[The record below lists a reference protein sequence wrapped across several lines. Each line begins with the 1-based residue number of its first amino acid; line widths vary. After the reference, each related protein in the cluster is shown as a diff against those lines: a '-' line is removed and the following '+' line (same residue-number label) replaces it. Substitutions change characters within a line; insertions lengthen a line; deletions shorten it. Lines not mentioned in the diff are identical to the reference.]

1 MWATVVQ
8 GPQVA
13 ALCGSC
19 IGYEP
24 ELLQRHFRPG
34 TLNLGGLAQNIIRA
48 SFAKYRQM
56 PEPHRGAFELE
67 ALGLD
72 LTVYGLSSP
81 DTNSF
86 LPPISR
92 LRATLQG
99 LPLPPHLSY
108 LQPACH
114 CSACGGHLAAL
125 YFWPFIIIDSLSD
138 LPIIFH
144 VTELISPQVFSR
156 IFCILKWTLMYPK
169 RLFSF
174 VFKFPSLSHHKLCL
188 TAMCIC

>member
-1 MWATVVQ
+1 MSQ
-8 GPQVA
+8 NF
-13 ALCGSC
+13 SS
-19 IGYEP
+19 
-24 ELLQRHFRPG
+24 G
-34 TLNLGGLAQNIIRA
+34 TLGRGLSTSAGWLRIIRA
-48 SFAKYRQM
+48 AFAKYRQM

-156 IFCILKWTLMYPK
+156 IFCILKWTLMYP
-169 RLFSF
+169 RDCSHLFLSF
-174 VFKFPSLSHHKLCL
+174 LLFP
-188 TAMCIC
+188 TTNYV